1 MAEKILLIGCNG
13 QLGWEC
19 QRTLASL
26 GELTCLDYPQ
36 VNFLEPNSLTALI
49 LELKPAFIVNAAAY
63 TNVDKAETEPAAA
76 ERINADAPGIMA
88 KTAKT
93 IGAGFFHFSTDYVF
107 DGTKGQ
113 DYIETDAV
121 NPINVYGK
129 SKLSGEEQVLA
140 ANGASLILRTS
151 WVYSTRANSFVQK
164 AIEWSHKQEIVK
176 VVTDQIGSPT
186 WARLLAEITAQL
198 IIKAGGNY
206 FEWMEKR
213 SAIYHLAGSHSASRF
228 EVARLAIELDPDK
241 EKQICR
247 SLEGAL
253 TSDFPTPAQRPLN
266 TGLNCDLFE
275 KTFNLKLPDWRLA
288 LKLALEK

>member
-26 GELTCLDYPQ
+26 GELICLDYPQ
-36 VNFLEPNSLTALI
+36 VNLLEPNSLTSLI

-76 ERINADAPGIMA
+76 ERINADAPGVLA
-88 KTAKT
+88 KAAKAS
-93 IGAGFFHFSTDYVF
+93 GAGFFHFSTDYVF

-113 DYIETDAV
+113 DYFETDPP

-140 ANGASLILRTS
+140 ANGASIILRTS

-164 AIEWSHKQEIVK
+164 AIEWSHKQEVVK

-198 IIKAGGNY
+198 IVKAGRNY
-206 FEWMEKR
+206 FEWMEQR
-213 SAIYHLAGSHSASRF
+213 SAVYHLAGSHSASRF

-241 EKQICR
+241 EKQVCR
-247 SLEGAL
+247 SLEGTL
-253 TSDFPTPAQRPLN
+253 TRDFPTPAQRPLH
-266 TGLNCDLFE
+266 TGLNCNLFE
-275 KTFNLKLPDWRLA
+275 KTFNLNLPDWRLA